1 MASLAP
7 AYQLDPA
14 LLRAFLAV
22 VDAGRISAA
31 ARALHLSQPAVTGQI
46 RRLEA
51 LLGGPLLLRSARG
64 VEPTAAGKQL
74 IEHARRVLQA
84 LELLVES
91 ISNTD
96 GPPNAPLLLAAST
109 TIAAHVLPPLLA
121 AYRREH
127 DAGPIRLE
135 VGNTAFVVRRVLEG
149 AVPLGLIEG
158 HARAPGLHLEPF
170 VEDELI
176 AVAAPSLARKVRT
189 LADLREAPLLLREP
203 GSGTRDVVDRALLRA
218 GVRRRPG
225 PADLELGSNEA
236 ISGAAV
242 AGLGVA
248 FLSRWGLGHPDEKG
262 PLRRLSLPGLRVTRL
277 FRWALPAGGIL
288 GPAARFLRLA
298 RRDPPEP
305 PPAESPPG

>member
-1 MASLAP
+1 MASIGA
-7 AYQLDPA
+7 AYQLDPS

-46 RRLEA
+46 RRLES
-51 LLGGPLLLRSARG
+51 LLGGPLLLRSAQG
-64 VEPTAAGKQL
+64 VAPTAAGKQL
-74 IEHARRVLQA
+74 IEHARRVLAA

-91 ISNTD
+91 ISDSD
-96 GPPNAPLLLAAST
+96 GPPAAPLLLAAST

-127 DAGPIRLE
+127 GEAPIRLE
-135 VGNTAFVVRRVLEG
+135 VGNTEFVVRRVLDG

-158 HARAPGLHLEPF
+158 HARAAGLRLEPF
-170 VEDELI
+170 VEDELLP
-176 AVAAPSLARKVRT
+176 VAAPSLARRVRT
-189 LADLREAPLLLREP
+189 LADLRRAPLLLREP

-225 PADLELGSNEA
+225 PEDLELGSNEA
-236 ISGAAV
+236 IKGAAV

-248 FLSRWGLGHPDEKG
+248 FLSRWGLGGADEAKL
-262 PLRRLSLPGLRVTRL
+262 LRRLSLPGLRVTRL
-277 FRWALPAGGIL
+277 FRWALPAGGL
-288 GPAARFLRLA
+288 HGPAARFLRLA
-298 RRDPPEP
+298 RR
-305 PPAESPPG
+305 ESPELLPEVG